1 LPTPISQIKRSFS
14 FVFILL
20 LVGSSDFTK
29 ENLLNSNKHAEETD
43 CGIVAPKYFRPTKN
57 GKKEFFVISGI
68 DAFPTVELLVVTRWG
83 RKMFYSNNYKN
94 DWYGL
99 KSTRSGQIKASYC
112 RPDIYFYQVTV
123 KGNSYHPCN
132 NKMFRD
138 YFIIP

>member
-1 LPTPISQIKRSFS
+1 MKRSFS

-29 ENLLNSNKHAEETD
+29 ENLLNSNKHAEEID

-57 GKKEFFVISGI
+57 DKKEYFVITGI
-68 DAFPTVELLVVTRWG
+68 DAFPTVELLVLTRFG
-83 RKMFYSNNYKN
+83 RKMFYSSNYKN

-99 KSTRSGQIKASYC
+99 KSTRTGRTKASYC

>member
-1 LPTPISQIKRSFS
+1 MKTPFAV
-14 FVFILL
+14 VFLL
-20 LVGSSDFTK
+20 LSFNRPIFGGKTSFDFAIQAQ
-29 ENLLNSNKHAEETD
+29 EVD
-43 CGIVAPKYFRPTKN
+43 CGIAAPKYFRPTKN
-57 GKKEFFVISGI
+57 DKNEFFVITGI
-68 DAFPTVELLVVTRWG
+68 DAFPTVELLVLTRFG

-99 KSTRSGQIKASYC
+99 KSTRSGRLKSSYC

-123 KGNSYHPCN
+123 KGNPYHPCN